1 MDDIDLT
8 ICDLIQR
15 DGRASSAQLAEAV
28 GLSVSAANERLRR
41 LDAAG
46 VVAAWRGV
54 LDPARVGAGLC
65 GFVLVDMRFE
75 GEREAA
81 EALAARP
88 EVQELHHVSGAHS
101 YLMKLRVAD
110 MPAMQRFLTEVVKPL
125 AAVTRTETIFALETL
140 KETSEVA
147 VAPEAGAP

>member
-1 MDDIDLT
+1 MDTIDKK
-8 ICDLIQR
+8 ICELVQR
-15 DGRASSAQLAEAV
+15 DGKASSAVLAEAV
-28 GLSVSAANERLRR
+28 GLSLSAANERLRR
-41 LDAAG
+41 LDATG
-46 VVAAWRGV
+46 VIRAWRGV

-65 GFVLVDMRFE
+65 AFVLVDMSFA
-75 GEREAA
+75 GEVDAA
-81 EALAARP
+81 AVLAARA

-101 YLMKLRVAD
+101 YMMKVRVAD